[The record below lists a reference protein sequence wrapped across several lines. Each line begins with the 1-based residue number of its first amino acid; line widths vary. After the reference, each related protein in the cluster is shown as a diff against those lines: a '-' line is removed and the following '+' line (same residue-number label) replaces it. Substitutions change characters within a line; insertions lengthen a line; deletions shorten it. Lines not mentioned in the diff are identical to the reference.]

1 MPRVSAHRPRLAVF
15 SASWHAAAA
24 AAASIQLATM
34 VSLRAVL
41 LYWRRVIMSAAR
53 AVLSLDLSW

>member
-15 SASWHAAAA
+15 SASWHAAA